1 MLRADKLKLQVLEVL
16 RKEGDMT
23 LGELKRATSVRH
35 HYTLTASLE
44 FLEKIGLIKVEKK
57 GDKLGSK
64 VVKLK

>member
-1 MLRADKLKLQVLEVL
+1 MLRADKLKLQILDLL
-16 RKEGDMT
+16 RQEGSMT
-23 LGELKRATSVRH
+23 LGELKRKADVRH

-44 FLEKIGLIKVEKK
+44 FLEKINLIKIEKK